1 MDDMYMPC
9 LHDLNSLQIVF
20 LYEVGDCSIYV
31 FFRCLHVVSLCEV
44 VNHIILVLY
53 ICGVFV
59 GRWRL
64 YFYFWFL
71 NVCISYFYAELKFV
85 LFYDL

>member
-31 FFRCLHVVSLCEV
+31 FFGVYMSCL
-44 VNHIILVLY
+44 
-53 ICGVFV
+53 
-59 GRWRL
+59 
-64 YFYFWFL
+64 
-71 NVCISYFYAELKFV
+71 YAKL
-85 LFYDL
+85 